1 MMQRIGIA
9 IGAGFAAALLFAVLA
24 KATLLAF
31 LLACF
36 APLPIMIVALGWG
49 LDMGAVAAASAC
61 VVAFGLIDSPSA
73 ATFAATTALPAWIL
87 SFLSLLPRERIVS
100 RGSVAG
106 GDFWFPVGKIVV
118 GAALIGAILGS
129 VAVALRTL
137 KHGGYQQG
145 VDAIVAQE
153 TPDFKDMFGAVVTLP
168 PGMTFED
175 LVSISVRMSPAIFAV
190 WTLLMLCANL
200 YAAARAVQLSQRFKR
215 PWPNLPEALVLPQA
229 LGAVLIVCAGL
240 SLTLRGAPASGMGWL
255 WRACLLLCHAGSGGR
270 SRADA
275 QAARA
280 RTDHGCDLSGLHV
293 PDARIVAHAD
303 AHRSGREFIVATRK
317 TRRRGQCQILN

>member
-118 GAALIGAILGS
+118 AAALIGAILSSVS
-129 VAVALRTL
+129 VALLTL

-153 TPDFKDMFGAVVTLP
+153 TPDFKDMFGTVVTLP

-200 YAAARAVQLSQRFKR
+200 YAAARAVQLSQRLKR

-240 SLTLRGAPASGMGWL
+240 SLTLRGAPAHLAWAGFGVL
-255 WRACLLLCHAGSGGR
+255 ACCYVMQGLAVVHALTR
-270 SRADA
+270 KLP
-275 QAARA
+275 ARA
-280 RTDHGCDLSGLHV
+280 PIMVAIYLGCMFLTPVSLPMLMLIGLAESLLSLR
-293 PDARIVAHAD
+293 ARRAAAANVK
-303 AHRSGREFIVATRK
+303 S
-317 TRRRGQCQILN
+317 